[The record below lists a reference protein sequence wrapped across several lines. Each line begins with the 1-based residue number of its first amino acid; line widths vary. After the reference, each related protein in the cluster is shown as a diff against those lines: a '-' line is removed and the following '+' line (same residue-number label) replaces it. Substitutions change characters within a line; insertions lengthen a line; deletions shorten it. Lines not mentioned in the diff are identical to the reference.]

1 MLDII
6 SIKQLLS
13 LLLVNDSNNMHSCVC
28 SVVPDSLCPHGL
40 HPTRLLISWNFLGRT
55 VKWVSVFSSKGSSR
69 PRIEPVSPMSPAL
82 AGRFFTTELP
92 GKLSNNVDKMIY
104 VVFKVALF
112 RVLTSLVNIHAHIG

>member
-1 MLDII
+1 M
-6 SIKQLLS
+6 
-13 LLLVNDSNNMHSCVC
+13 
-28 SVVPDSLCPHGL
+28 
-40 HPTRLLISWNFLGRT
+40 
-55 VKWVSVFSSKGSSR
+55 
-69 PRIEPVSPMSPAL
+69 SPMSPAL